1 MIKRVV
7 WIVLD
12 SVGIGALPDADRFG
26 DIGCNTL
33 CNTLKATK
41 VQLKNMENLGL
52 GHIEGVFGINQVQQP
67 FGNFGR
73 CVELSE
79 GKDTTVGH
87 WEMAGVHSPKPL
99 PTYPNGFPKEIMDE
113 FERLTERKTLV
124 NLPYSGT
131 QVLDDYGKLHVETG
145 ALIVYTS
152 ADSVFQIASH
162 EDVVPIQELYRY
174 CEIARN
180 LLQGEHAVARVIAR
194 PFVGVEGAFK
204 RTPNRHDYS
213 LSPPHTTVLDV
224 VKKAGREVISIG
236 KIEDIFNG
244 QGITK
249 SIHTKSNMEGIDLT
263 IRTILE
269 ESEGIIFTNLVEFDS
284 TWGHR
289 NDVVGYANGLL
300 AFDNKLPEIIS
311 ALKETDVLI
320 MNADHGCDPTTEG
333 TDHTREYIPLLV
345 YGKHLQ
351 HGVNLG
357 TRQSFAD
364 IGQTIASL
372 LGVEALSEGNSFLDS
387 IVK

>member
-12 SVGIGALPDADRFG
+12 SVGIGALPDAERFG
-26 DIGCNTL
+26 DKGCNTL
-33 CNTLKATK
+33 CNTINATH
-41 VQLKNMENLGL
+41 VELKNMERLGI
-52 GHIEGVFGINQVQQP
+52 GHIEGVFGLNQVKNP
-67 FGNFGR
+67 IGNFGR
-73 CVELSE
+73 CIELSE

-113 FERLTERKTLV
+113 FERLTGCKTLV

-131 QVLDDYGKLHVETG
+131 KVLDDYGKLHMETG

-162 EDVVPIQELYRY
+162 EDIVPLEELYRY

-180 LLQGEHAVARVIAR
+180 ILQGEHAVARVIAR
-194 PFVGVEGAFK
+194 PFNGVEGAFK
-204 RTPNRHDYS
+204 RTSNRHDYS
-213 LSPPHTTVLDV
+213 LSPPNTTVLDL
-224 VKKAGREVISIG
+224 VKKAGLEVISIG

-249 SIHTKSNMEGIDLT
+249 AIHTKNNMEGIDIT
-263 IRTILE
+263 IKTLSE
-269 ESEGIIFTNLVEFDS
+269 ETEGIIFTNLVEFDS

-300 AFDNKLPEIIS
+300 AFDTKLPEILAS
-311 ALKETDVLI
+311 LKETDVLI

-345 YGKHLQ
+345 YGKQLQ
-351 HGVNLG
+351 QGVNLG

-364 IGQTIASL
+364 IGQTIAAL
-372 LGVEALSEGNSFLDS
+372 LGVEALSEGNSFLDC